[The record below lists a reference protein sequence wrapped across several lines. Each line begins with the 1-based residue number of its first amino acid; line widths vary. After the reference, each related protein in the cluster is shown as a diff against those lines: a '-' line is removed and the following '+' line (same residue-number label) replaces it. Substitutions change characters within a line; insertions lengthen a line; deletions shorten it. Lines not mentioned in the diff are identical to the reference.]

1 MKILSP
7 KHFSPLKLYTCVS
20 FLSLILLAI
29 AKPALSGQGHS
40 HGSSAFE
47 SAGNEAAKSVKVAP
61 EVAQN
66 LEIQVEPVKR
76 QRLAVAIKTPGQI
89 ESLPN
94 KQVEVNTPIDQAQV
108 VELLVEPG
116 QAVNAGEPIAV
127 LSSPGLVELRVN
139 SQNQRAEAEAALQQA
154 QADLQLA
161 KQNYQRYSDIAAA
174 EIAQAKSQLKF
185 AREQYQRDS
194 ELAKRGVIP
203 RRNALESETQL
214 AGAQAQLTNAES
226 KREVIAAENQLQK
239 AQADVRA
246 AESRLKLSE
255 TRYLTRLQQLGIQ
268 ANERGLLTMRAP
280 ISGKVAQRPANIGQ
294 SFQDAGA
301 TLMTIIDDSSVFATA
316 NVYEKDLSQI
326 RQGQQ
331 VRVKVPGIP
340 NRTFTGNITVIGSIV
355 QGETRVI
362 PVRAK
367 LDNPNGEL
375 KPGMFA
381 SLEVL
386 TDQTTS
392 ATLAIPQE
400 AVVEANGKNLV
411 FLQEDQGE
419 VYESVAVSLGESSG
433 GLVAVEKGLAE
444 GDRIVTQGGIMLYA
458 ESFKSG
464 GQESDTEET
473 HSDEEP
479 EGTHGEEGHEHDEE
493 VPEGTH
499 SEEGHEH
506 DEEEPEGT
514 HDEEGHEHDEKTDES
529 TSSSSS
535 SSSLWLLSLLGVGG
549 MTTAFAVGRH
559 TGMQPQSLV
568 GEKEELEEF
577 KLNEANT
584 TGDSAYEGEQTP
596 QISPQNN
603 ESSD

>member
-7 KHFSPLKLYTCVS
+7 KHFSQLNRYTCIS
-20 FLSLILLAI
+20 FLSFMMLAI
-29 AKPALSGQGHS
+29 AKPALSGQGHG
-40 HGSSAFE
+40 HGNSAFE
-47 SAGNEAAKSVKVAP
+47 SEGNEAATTVKVAP

-66 LEIQVEPVKR
+66 LGIQVESVKR

-94 KQVEVNTPIDQAQV
+94 KRVEVNTPIDQAQV

-161 KQNYQRYSDIAAA
+161 KQNYRRFSDIAAA
-174 EIAQAKSQLKF
+174 EIVQAKSQLKF
-185 AREQYQRDS
+185 AQEQYQRDS

-226 KREVIAAENQLQK
+226 QREVIGAENQLQK

-255 TRYLTRLQQLGIQ
+255 TQYLTRLQQLGIQ
-268 ANERGLLTMRAP
+268 ANERGLLTVRAP
-280 ISGKVAQRPANIGQ
+280 ISGKVATRPANIGQ
-294 SFQDAGA
+294 SFQDAGG

-316 NVYEKDLSQI
+316 DIYEKDLSQI

-340 NRTFTGNITVIGSIV
+340 NRTFTGNVTVIGAVV
-355 QGETRVI
+355 QGERRVI
-362 PVRAK
+362 PVQAK

-386 TDQTTS
+386 TNQTTS
-392 ATLAIPQE
+392 ATLVIPQE

-411 FLQEDQGE
+411 FLKEGE
-419 VYESVAVSLGESSG
+419 VYEPLAVSLGESSG
-433 GLVAVEKGLAE
+433 GWVAVEEGLTT
-444 GDRIVTQGGIMLYA
+444 GDLIVTQGGIMLYA
-458 ESFKSG
+458 ESLKG
-464 GQESDTEET
+464 GGKD
-473 HSDEEP
+473 D
-479 EGTHGEEGHEHDEE
+479 EEGHE
-493 VPEGTH
+493 
-499 SEEGHEH
+499 
-506 DEEEPEGT
+506 
-514 HDEEGHEHDEKTDES
+514 HDEEGHEHDEEGHEHSEKTDDRS
-529 TSSSSS
+529 TNSSNSLL
-535 SSSLWLLSLLGVGG
+535 SLWVLSLLGVGG
-549 MTTAFAVGRH
+549 MTTAFVVGRH
-559 TGMQPQSLV
+559 TGMQPQSTV
-568 GEKEELEEF
+568 GEKKELEKF

-584 TGDSAYEGEQTP
+584 ADDSAYE
-596 QISPQNN
+596 S
-603 ESSD
+603 

>member
-7 KHFSPLKLYTCVS
+7 KHFSQLQRYTCVS
-20 FLSLILLAI
+20 FLSFILLAI

-47 SAGNEAAKSVKVAP
+47 SEGNEAATTVKVAP

-66 LEIQVEPVKR
+66 LGIQVESVKR

-94 KQVEVNTPIDQAQV
+94 KRVEVNTPIDQAQV

-161 KQNYQRYSDIAAA
+161 KQNYRRFSKIAAA
-174 EIAQAKSQLKF
+174 EIVQAKSQLKF
-185 AREQYQRDS
+185 TQEQYQRDS

-214 AGAQAQLTNAES
+214 AEAQALLTNAES
-226 KREVIAAENQLQK
+226 RREVIAAENQLQK

-246 AESRLKLSE
+246 AESRLELSE
-255 TRYLTRLQQLGIQ
+255 TQYLTRLQQLGIQ
-268 ANERGLLTMRAP
+268 ANERGLLTVRAP
-280 ISGKVAQRPANIGQ
+280 ISGKVATRSANMGQ
-294 SFQDAGA
+294 SFQDAGG

-316 NVYEKDLSQI
+316 NIYEQDLSQI

-331 VRVKVPGIP
+331 VRVKVPGVP
-340 NRTFTGNITVIGSIV
+340 NRTFTGNITVIGSVV
-355 QGETRVI
+355 QGERRVI
-362 PVRAK
+362 PVQAK
-367 LDNPNGEL
+367 LDNLNGEL

-411 FLQEDQGE
+411 FLQEGE
-419 VYESVAVSLGESSG
+419 VYESVAVSLGASSG
-433 GLVAVEKGLAE
+433 GLVAVESGLTT

-458 ESFKSG
+458 ESLKAG
-464 GQESDTEET
+464 GKGEEEEQEGT
-473 HSDEEP
+473 HSEEEHQHDEEQEGTHSEEEHQHDEER
-479 EGTHGEEGHEHDEE
+479 EGTHGEEEHQHNEE
-493 VPEGTH
+493 
-499 SEEGHEH
+499 
-506 DEEEPEGT
+506 
-514 HDEEGHEHDEKTDES
+514 TDDGS
-529 TSSSSS
+529 TSFLGS

-549 MTTAFAVGRH
+549 MTTAFVVGRY
-559 TGMQPQSLV
+559 TGIQPQSKV
-568 GEKEELEEF
+568 SESEEIEEI
-577 KLNEANT
+577 KLNGTNNT
-584 TGDSAYEGEQTP
+584 DRFYENEEISLT
-596 QISPQNN
+596 SPQNN

>member
-7 KHFSPLKLYTCVS
+7 KYFSPLKLYTYVS
-20 FLSLILLAI
+20 FLSSILLAI
-29 AKPALSGQGHS
+29 AEPALSGQGHS
-40 HGSSAFE
+40 HGSSVFE
-47 SAGNEAAKSVKVAP
+47 SAGNEAGKSVEVAP
-61 EVAQN
+61 EVARN
-66 LEIQVEPVKR
+66 LGIQVEPVKR
-76 QRLAVAIKTPGQI
+76 QRLSVAIKTPGQI

-116 QAVNAGEPIAV
+116 QAVNTGEPIAV

-174 EIAQAKSQLKF
+174 EIVQAKSQLKF

-316 NVYEKDLSQI
+316 NIYEKDLSQI

-331 VRVKVPGIP
+331 VRVKVPSIRD
-340 NRTFTGNITVIGSIV
+340 RTFTGNITVIGSVV

-367 LDNPNGEL
+367 LDNPKGEL

-392 ATLAIPQE
+392 ATIAIPQE
-400 AVVEANGKNLV
+400 AVVEANGRNLV
-411 FLQEDQGE
+411 FRQEDQGE

-433 GLVAVEKGLAE
+433 GWVAVEEGLAE

-458 ESFKSG
+458 ESLKVG
-464 GQESDTEET
+464 TQE
-473 HSDEEP
+473 P
-479 EGTHGEEGHEHDEE
+479 K
-493 VPEGTH
+493 
-499 SEEGHEH
+499 
-506 DEEEPEGT
+506 GT
-514 HDEEGHEHDEKTDES
+514 HDEEGHDHDHDYDEPKGTHDEEGHDHDHDHDEPKGTHDEEGHDHDHDHDEKTDES
-529 TSSSSS
+529 TNS
-535 SSSLWLLSLLGVGG
+535 SSSLSWLLSLLGVGG

-559 TGMQPQSLV
+559 KGMQSQSLV
-568 GEKEELEEF
+568 GKKEELEEF

-584 TGDSAYEGEQTP
+584 TDDSAYEGKP
-596 QISPQNN
+596 PSQISPQDNQ
-603 ESSD
+603 SSD

>member
-7 KHFSPLKLYTCVS
+7 KHFSPLKRYTCIS

-29 AKPALSGQGHS
+29 AKPAVSGQGHS
-40 HGSSAFE
+40 HGSSVFE
-47 SAGNEAAKSVKVAP
+47 SAGNEAAGKSVKVAP
-61 EVAQN
+61 EVARN
-66 LEIQVEPVKR
+66 LGIQVEPVKR
-76 QRLAVAIKTPGQI
+76 QRLALAVKTPGQI

-94 KQVEVNTPIDQAQV
+94 KQVEANTPIDQVQV

-116 QAVNAGEPIAV
+116 QAVNRGEPIAV

-139 SQNQRAEAEAALQQA
+139 AQNQRAEAEAALRYA

-161 KQNYQRYSDIAAA
+161 KQNYQRSSDIATA
-174 EIAQAKSQLKF
+174 EIVQAKSQLKF

-214 AGAQAQLTNAES
+214 AEAQAQLTNAGS

-255 TRYLTRLQQLGIQ
+255 TQYLTRLQQLGIQ

-280 ISGKVAQRPANIGQ
+280 ISGKVAQRPANVGQ

-316 NVYEKDLSQI
+316 NIYEKDLSQI

-331 VRVKVPGIP
+331 VRVRVPSIP
-340 NRTFTGNITVIGSIV
+340 DRTFTGNITVIGSVV
-355 QGETRVI
+355 QGQTRVI
-362 PVRAK
+362 PVSAK

-386 TDQTTS
+386 TDQSTS

-411 FLQEDQGE
+411 FLQDDQGG

-433 GLVAVEKGLAE
+433 GLVAVEEGLTE
-444 GDRIVTQGGIMLYA
+444 GDRIVAQGGIMLYA
-458 ESFKSG
+458 ESLKG
-464 GQESDTEET
+464 GGEEPEEAHSDEEHDHDEGEPEGT
-473 HSDEEP
+473 HSDEE
-479 EGTHGEEGHEHDEE
+479 HDHDEGE
-493 VPEGTH
+493 TEGTH
-499 SEEGHEH
+499 SEDEHDHDH
-506 DEEEPEGT
+506 DEETEDG
-514 HDEEGHEHDEKTDES
+514 S

-535 SSSLWLLSLLGVGG
+535 SSFWLLSLLGVGG

-559 TGMQPQSLV
+559 TGMQPQSALE
-568 GEKEELEEF
+568 EKKELEEF
-577 KLNEANT
+577 KLAGSNT
-584 TGDSAYEGEQTP
+584 TDDSVYEDEQTP

>member
-7 KHFSPLKLYTCVS
+7 KHFSQLKRYTCMS
-20 FLSLILLAI
+20 FLSFMMLAI
-29 AKPALSGQGHS
+29 AKPAISGQGHN

-47 SAGNEAAKSVKVAP
+47 SEGNESVKAVKIDSKI
-61 EVAQN
+61 AQN
-66 LEIQVEPVKR
+66 LGIRVEPAKR

-94 KQVEVNTPIDQAQV
+94 KRVEVNTPIDQAQV
-108 VELLVEPG
+108 IELLVEPG

-161 KQNYQRYSDIAAA
+161 KQSYQSFLKIAAA
-174 EIAQAKSQLKF
+174 DIAQAKSQLKF
-185 AREQYQRDS
+185 AQEQYQRDS

-214 AGAQAQLTNAES
+214 AEAQAQLTNAES
-226 KREVIAAENQLQK
+226 QREVIGAENQLQK

-255 TRYLTRLQQLGIQ
+255 TQYLTRLQQLGIQ
-268 ANERGLLTMRAP
+268 ANERGLLTVRAP
-280 ISGKVAQRPANIGQ
+280 ISGKVATRPANIGQ
-294 SFQDAGA
+294 SFQDAGG

-316 NVYEKDLSQI
+316 DIYEKDLSQI

-340 NRTFTGNITVIGSIV
+340 NRTFTGNVTVIGAVV
-355 QGETRVI
+355 QGERRVI
-362 PVRAK
+362 PVQAK

-386 TDQTTS
+386 TNQTTS
-392 ATLAIPQE
+392 ATLVIPQE

-411 FLQEDQGE
+411 FLKEGE
-419 VYESVAVSLGESSG
+419 VYEPLAVSLGESSG
-433 GLVAVEKGLAE
+433 GWVAVEEGLTT
-444 GDRIVTQGGIMLYA
+444 GDLIVTQGGIMLYA
-458 ESFKSG
+458 ESLKG
-464 GQESDTEET
+464 GGKD
-473 HSDEEP
+473 D
-479 EGTHGEEGHEHDEE
+479 EEGHE
-493 VPEGTH
+493 
-499 SEEGHEH
+499 
-506 DEEEPEGT
+506 
-514 HDEEGHEHDEKTDES
+514 HDEEGHEHDEEGHEHDEEGHEHDEEGHEHDEEGHEHSEKTDDRS
-529 TSSSSS
+529 TNSSNSLL
-535 SSSLWLLSLLGVGG
+535 SLWVLSLLGVGG
-549 MTTAFAVGRH
+549 MTTAFVVGRH
-559 TGMQPQSLV
+559 TGMQPQSTV
-568 GEKEELEEF
+568 GEKKELEKF

-584 TGDSAYEGEQTP
+584 ADDSAYE
-596 QISPQNN
+596 S
-603 ESSD
+603 

>member
-7 KHFSPLKLYTCVS
+7 KHFSPLKRYTCIS
-20 FLSLILLAI
+20 FISLILLAI
-29 AKPALSGQGHS
+29 AKPAVSGQGHS
-40 HGSSAFE
+40 HGSSVFE
-47 SAGNEAAKSVKVAP
+47 SAGNEAGKSVKVAP

-66 LEIQVEPVKR
+66 LGIQVEPVKL
-76 QRLAVAIKTPGQI
+76 QRLAVAVKTPGQI

-94 KQVEVNTPIDQAQV
+94 NKVEVNTPIDQAQV

-161 KQNYQRYSDIAAA
+161 KQNYQRYSNIAAA
-174 EIAQAKSQLKF
+174 EISQAKSQLKF

-203 RRNALESETQL
+203 RRNALESETEL
-214 AGAQAQLTNAES
+214 SGAKAQLINAES

-255 TRYLTRLQQLGIQ
+255 TQYLTRLQQLGIQ
-268 ANERGLLTMRAP
+268 ANERGLLTVSAP
-280 ISGKVAQRPANIGQ
+280 ISGKVSQRSANVGQ

-316 NVYEKDLSQI
+316 NIYEKDLSQI

-331 VRVKVPGIP
+331 VRVRVPSIP
-340 NRTFTGNITVIGSIV
+340 DRTFTGNITVIGSVV

-362 PVRAK
+362 PVSAK

-386 TDQTTS
+386 TDQSTS

-400 AVVEANGKNLV
+400 AVVEADGKNLV
-411 FLQEDQGE
+411 FLLDDQGG

-433 GLVAVEKGLAE
+433 GLVAVEEGLTE
-444 GDRIVTQGGIMLYA
+444 GDRIVAQGGIMLYA
-458 ESFKSG
+458 ESLKG
-464 GQESDTEET
+464 GGEETEEAHSEGEPEEA
-473 HSDEEP
+473 HSDEEH
-479 EGTHGEEGHEHDEE
+479 EHEEGEPEEAHSDEEHEHEE
-493 VPEGTH
+493 GETEGTH
-499 SEEGHEH
+499 SEEETEDG
-506 DEEEPEGT
+506 
-514 HDEEGHEHDEKTDES
+514 S
-529 TSSSSS
+529 TSSSS

-559 TGMQPQSLV
+559 TGMQPQSALE
-568 GEKEELEEF
+568 EKKELEEF
-577 KLNEANT
+577 KLAGSNT
-584 TGDSAYEGEQTP
+584 TDDSAYEGEQTP

>member
-7 KHFSPLKLYTCVS
+7 QHFSKLKRYTCIS
-20 FLSLILLAI
+20 FLSFMMLAI
-29 AKPALSGQGHS
+29 AKPAISGQGHN

-47 SAGNEAAKSVKVAP
+47 SEGNESVKAVKVDP
-61 EVAQN
+61 KIAQN
-66 LEIQVEPVKR
+66 LGIRVEPTKR

-94 KQVEVNTPIDQAQV
+94 KRVEVNTPIDQAQV
-108 VELLVEPG
+108 IELLVEPG

-161 KQNYQRYSDIAAA
+161 KQSYQSSLKIAAA
-174 EIAQAKSQLKF
+174 DIAQAKSQLKF
-185 AREQYQRDS
+185 AQEQYQRDR

-214 AGAQAQLTNAES
+214 AEAQAQLTNAES
-226 KREVIAAENQLQK
+226 QREVIAAENQLQK

-255 TRYLTRLQQLGIQ
+255 TQYLTRLQQLGIQ
-268 ANERGLLTMRAP
+268 ANERGLLTVRAP
-280 ISGKVAQRPANIGQ
+280 ISGKVATRPANIGQ
-294 SFQDAGA
+294 SFQDAGG

-316 NVYEKDLSQI
+316 DIYEKDLSQI

-340 NRTFTGNITVIGSIV
+340 NRTFTGNVTVIGAVV
-355 QGETRVI
+355 QGERRVI
-362 PVRAK
+362 PVQAK

-386 TDQTTS
+386 TNQTTS
-392 ATLAIPQE
+392 ATLVIPQE

-411 FLQEDQGE
+411 FLKEGE
-419 VYESVAVSLGESSG
+419 VYEPLAVSLGESSG
-433 GLVAVEKGLAE
+433 GWVAVEEGLTT
-444 GDRIVTQGGIMLYA
+444 GDLIVTQGGIMLYA
-458 ESFKSG
+458 ESLKG
-464 GQESDTEET
+464 G
-473 HSDEEP
+473 
-479 EGTHGEEGHEHDEE
+479 GK
-493 VPEGTH
+493 
-499 SEEGHEH
+499 
-506 DEEEPEGT
+506 
-514 HDEEGHEHDEKTDES
+514 HDEEGHEHDEEGHKHDEEGHEHDEEGHKHDEEGHEHDEEGHEHSEKTDDRS
-529 TSSSSS
+529 TNSSN
-535 SSSLWLLSLLGVGG
+535 SSLSLWVLSLLGVGG
-549 MTTAFAVGRH
+549 MTTAFVVGRH
-559 TGMQPQSLV
+559 TRMQPQSTV
-568 GEKEELEEF
+568 GEKKELEKF

-584 TGDSAYEGEQTP
+584 ADDSAYE
-596 QISPQNN
+596 S
-603 ESSD
+603 

>member
-1 MKILSP
+1 MKFLSP
-7 KHFSPLKLYTCVS
+7 KHFSQLKRYTCTS

-29 AKPALSGQGHS
+29 AKPAVSGQGHS
-40 HGSSAFE
+40 HGNSAFE
-47 SAGNEAAKSVKVAP
+47 SEGNEAATTVKVAP

-76 QRLAVAIKTPGQI
+76 QRLAVAVKTPGQI

-94 KQVEVNTPIDQAQV
+94 KRVEVNTPIDQAQV
-108 VELLVEPG
+108 VELPVEPG

-161 KQNYQRYSDIAAA
+161 QKNYQRYSEIATA
-174 EIAQAKSQLKF
+174 EIAQAQSQLKF
-185 AREQYQRDS
+185 AQEKYDRDS
-194 ELAKRGVIP
+194 ELAKQGAIP

-214 AGAQAQLTNAES
+214 SEAKAQLTNAKS
-226 KREVIAAENQLQK
+226 KREVIAAENQRQK

-255 TRYLTRLQQLGIQ
+255 TQYRTRLQQLGIQ
-268 ANERGLLTMRAP
+268 ANERGLLTVRAP
-280 ISGKVAQRPANIGQ
+280 ISGKVAERPANIGQ
-294 SFQDAGA
+294 SFQDAGG

-316 NVYEKDLSQI
+316 NIYEKDLPKI

-331 VRVKVPGIP
+331 VRVKIAGIP
-340 NRTFTGNITVIGSIV
+340 NRTFTGKITVIGSVV
-355 QGETRVI
+355 QGERRVI
-362 PVRAK
+362 PVQTE
-367 LDNPNGEL
+367 LDNSNGEL

-386 TDQTTS
+386 TDQSTS

-411 FLQEDQGE
+411 FLQEDNGE
-419 VYESVAVSLGESSG
+419 VYESVAVSLGASSG
-433 GLVAVEKGLAE
+433 GLVAVEAGLTE
-444 GDRIVTQGGIMLYA
+444 SDRVVTQGGIMLYA
-458 ESFKSG
+458 ESLKAG
-464 GQESDTEET
+464 GKGEEEEQE
-473 HSDEEP
+473 
-479 EGTHGEEGHEHDEE
+479 GIHGEEEHEHDEE
-493 VPEGTH
+493 TEDG
-499 SEEGHEH
+499 
-506 DEEEPEGT
+506 
-514 HDEEGHEHDEKTDES
+514 S

-535 SSSLWLLSLLGVGG
+535 LSSLWLLSLLGVGG

-559 TGMQPQSLV
+559 TGMQPPSTV
-568 GEKEELEEF
+568 SESEKIKEIEP
-577 KLNEANT
+577 NRTNT
-584 TGDSAYEGEQTP
+584 TDRFDDGKDIS
-596 QISPQNN
+596 QISPQSN

>member
-1 MKILSP
+1 MM
-7 KHFSPLKLYTCVS
+7 
-20 FLSLILLAI
+20 LAI
-29 AKPALSGQGHS
+29 AKPALSGQGHG
-40 HGSSAFE
+40 HGNSAFE
-47 SAGNEAAKSVKVAP
+47 SEGNEAATTVKVAP

-94 KQVEVNTPIDQAQV
+94 KRVEVNTPIDQAQV

-161 KQNYQRYSDIAAA
+161 KQNYRRFSDIAAA
-174 EIAQAKSQLKF
+174 EIVQAKSQLKF
-185 AREQYQRDS
+185 AQEQYQRDS

-226 KREVIAAENQLQK
+226 QREVIGAENQLQK

-255 TRYLTRLQQLGIQ
+255 TQYLTRLQQLGIQ
-268 ANERGLLTMRAP
+268 ANERGLLTVRAP
-280 ISGKVAQRPANIGQ
+280 ISGKVATRPANIGQ
-294 SFQDAGA
+294 SFQDAGG

-316 NVYEKDLSQI
+316 DIYEKDLSQI

-340 NRTFTGNITVIGSIV
+340 NRTFTGNVTVIGAVV
-355 QGETRVI
+355 QGERRVI
-362 PVRAK
+362 PVQAK

-386 TDQTTS
+386 TNQTTS
-392 ATLAIPQE
+392 ATLVIPQE

-411 FLQEDQGE
+411 FLKEGE
-419 VYESVAVSLGESSG
+419 VYEPLAVSLGESSG
-433 GLVAVEKGLAE
+433 GWVAVEEGLTT
-444 GDRIVTQGGIMLYA
+444 GDLIVTQGGIMLYA
-458 ESFKSG
+458 ESLKG
-464 GQESDTEET
+464 GGKD
-473 HSDEEP
+473 D
-479 EGTHGEEGHEHDEE
+479 EEGHE
-493 VPEGTH
+493 
-499 SEEGHEH
+499 
-506 DEEEPEGT
+506 
-514 HDEEGHEHDEKTDES
+514 HDEEGHEHDEEGHEHDEEGHEHDEEGHEHSEKTDDRS
-529 TSSSSS
+529 TNSSNSLL
-535 SSSLWLLSLLGVGG
+535 SLWVLSLLGVGG
-549 MTTAFAVGRH
+549 MT
-559 TGMQPQSLV
+559 
-568 GEKEELEEF
+568 
-577 KLNEANT
+577 
-584 TGDSAYEGEQTP
+584 
-596 QISPQNN
+596 
-603 ESSD
+603 

>member
-7 KHFSPLKLYTCVS
+7 KHFSQLKRYTCTS

-29 AKPALSGQGHS
+29 AKPAVSGQGHS
-40 HGSSAFE
+40 HGNSAFE
-47 SAGNEAAKSVKVAP
+47 SEGNEAATTVKVAP

-76 QRLAVAIKTPGQI
+76 QRLAVAVKTPGQI

-94 KQVEVNTPIDQAQV
+94 KRVEVNTPIDQAQV
-108 VELLVEPG
+108 VKLLVEPG

-161 KQNYQRYSDIAAA
+161 KQNYRRFSDIAAA

-185 AREQYQRDS
+185 AQEQYQRDS

-214 AGAQAQLTNAES
+214 AGAKAQLTNADS

-255 TRYLTRLQQLGIQ
+255 TQYLTRLQQLGIQ
-268 ANERGLLTMRAP
+268 ANERGLLTVRAP
-280 ISGKVAQRPANIGQ
+280 ISGKVATRSANMGQ
-294 SFQDAGA
+294 SFQDAGGI
-301 TLMTIIDDSSVFATA
+301 LMTIIDDSSVFATA
-316 NVYEKDLSQI
+316 NIYEQDLSQI

-340 NRTFTGNITVIGSIV
+340 NRTFTGNVTVIGSVV
-355 QGETRVI
+355 QGERRVI
-362 PVRAK
+362 PVQAE
-367 LDNPNGEL
+367 LDNSNGEL

-386 TDQTTS
+386 TDQSTS

-411 FLQEDQGE
+411 FLQEDNGE
-419 VYESVAVSLGESSG
+419 VYESVAVSLGASSG
-433 GLVAVEKGLAE
+433 GLVAVEAGLTE
-444 GDRIVTQGGIMLYA
+444 SDRVVTQGGIMLYA
-458 ESFKSG
+458 ESLKAG
-464 GQESDTEET
+464 GKGEEEEQE
-473 HSDEEP
+473 
-479 EGTHGEEGHEHDEE
+479 GIHGEEEHEHDEE
-493 VPEGTH
+493 TEDGTHSEEEHDEGTH
-499 SEEGHEH
+499 SEEEHEH
-506 DEEEPEGT
+506 DEEE
-514 HDEEGHEHDEKTDES
+514 HEHDEEAENGS
-529 TSSSSS
+529 TSFSSSL
-535 SSSLWLLSLLGVGG
+535 SSLWLLSLLGVGG
-549 MTTAFAVGRH
+549 MTTAFVVGRH
-559 TGMQPQSLV
+559 TGMQPPSTV
-568 GEKEELEEF
+568 SESEKIKEIEP
-577 KLNEANT
+577 NRTNT
-584 TGDSAYEGEQTP
+584 TDRFDDGKDIS
-596 QISPQNN
+596 QISPQSN